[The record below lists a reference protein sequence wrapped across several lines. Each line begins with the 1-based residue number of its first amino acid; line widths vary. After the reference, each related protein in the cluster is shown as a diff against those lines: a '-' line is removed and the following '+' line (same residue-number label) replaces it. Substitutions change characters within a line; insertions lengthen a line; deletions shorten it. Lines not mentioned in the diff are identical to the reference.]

1 MKMKIENNV
10 PLPTDG
16 ARGRK
21 ASKESEL
28 ALKMR
33 PGDSLLCFD
42 KMIYKRIIR
51 VMAKKGIKYVS
62 RKEGDGWR
70 VWRLDGRK
78 VRKSA

>member
-21 ASKESEL
+21 PSEESEL

-33 PGDSLLCFD
+33 PGDSLLCYD
-42 KMIYKRIIR
+42 KRIIR

-62 RKEGDGWR
+62 RKEGEGWR